1 MMSLDKTD
9 FRILKNLLVDARLS
23 SRQLALKLGMST
35 VTILTRIKKLEQEKI
50 VKGYTAI
57 IDHQKLGYDLTAIIE
72 VFTKK
77 GKMVE
82 IEQEIASLEN
92 VCAVYD
98 VTGESDTVIVAKFK
112 NRDDLSKF
120 IKTLSS
126 KPNVDKTVTNVVL
139 NTVKED
145 FRLV

>member
-1 MMSLDKTD
+1 MSLDKTD